1 MRTGAYKTTLN
12 RVMAVSGV
20 RGAMVVAV
28 KDGLIVDGRVHVG
41 VHGEA
46 VAALA
51 ASLFRRACRA
61 TGAKEGQ
68 TRFVELEAEGG
79 RIVIVG
85 RDDLALM
92 AVLERRANAG
102 QARLAVRRA
111 AKTLIE
117 MGEGMG

>member
-1 MRTGAYKTTLN
+1 MKTGAYEALLSK
-12 RVMAVSGV
+12 VMQVTGI
-20 RGAMVVAV
+20 RGALVVAV

-68 TRFVELEAEGG
+68 TRFVELDADAG
-79 RIVIVG
+79 RILMVG
-85 RDDLALM
+85 RDELALL
-92 AVLERRANAG
+92 AVLDRRANPG

-111 AKTLIE
+111 GASLSE
-117 MGEGMG
+117 SGGVG